1 MGVGKEQPNIMTKM
15 RRAPKEVAV
24 KDIPTDRP
32 PPMEKLK
39 TYKLLGS
46 GSRPVVS
53 TPQVTTTQVWA
64 IF

>member
-1 MGVGKEQPNIMTKM
+1 M
-15 RRAPKEVAV
+15 VADKCQISILEKV
-24 KDIPTDRP
+24 TQSRLKIKDTPSHRP